1 MTESNP
7 SKPYFEAV
15 ADQWDGIRSAY
26 FTTEV
31 REAVIRKAY
40 LHSDMVVADIG
51 AGTGFMS
58 AGLVDKVTAVHVV
71 DGSAAMLAE
80 ARKNLAQFDNITY
93 HEADGMQLPFE
104 DASLDAVFANMYL
117 HHCPE
122 PLAAIREMVRV
133 LRPGGRLLISDM
145 DAHNHAWMQT
155 EMSDIWLGF
164 ERAQVHAWLTEAG
177 LVNVLVGDTQQTCK
191 SHSATAGSEETV
203 VTIFF
208 AAGTQRVSG
217 MRDLVKEQY
226 GVIAE
231 KNSSCCGD
239 SSTKADQ
246 SSCCSGDSAES
257 GGSACCSQPVISLE
271 GLKDGEVHFDQDYT
285 PEEQSQVPQEA
296 AAFSLGCGNPIAMAN
311 MKPGEVVVDI
321 GSGGG
326 LDSFLAAK
334 RVGLEGR
341 VIGVDM
347 TPAMLK
353 RSRRSAK
360 LNGYDN
366 VEFRRGDA
374 ADLPVESESVDVI
387 ISNCVINLTEDKG
400 KVFAEA
406 YRVLKP
412 GGRLE
417 ISDMVFSGQVGK
429 EARATATGWSDCV
442 TGALIEA
449 EMLDLVAQA
458 GFKAGAVRRSASHG
472 EVSGAKIYSVILS
485 AVKEG

>member
-1 MTESNP
+1 MTETNP

-15 ADQWDGIRSAY
+15 ADQWDGIRASY
-26 FTTEV
+26 FSDAV
-31 REAVIRKAY
+31 RDVVIRKAY
-40 LHSDMVVADIG
+40 LHPDMIVADIG
-51 AGTGFMS
+51 AGTGYMS
-58 AGLVDKVTAVHVV
+58 AGLTDKVAEVHVV
-71 DGSAAMLAE
+71 DGSAAMLAT
-80 ARKNLAQFDNITY
+80 AQKNLAKFNNITY
-93 HEADGMQLPFE
+93 HEADGMQLPFD
-104 DASLDAVFANMYL
+104 DASLDAVVANMYL
-117 HHCPE
+117 HHCPQ
-122 PLAAIREMVRV
+122 PLAAIREMARV

-145 DAHNHAWMQT
+145 DAHPHEWMRT

-164 ERAQVHAWLTEAG
+164 DRAQLHAWLTEAG
-177 LVNVLVGDTQQTCK
+177 LVNVLVGDTQQTCQ
-191 SHSATAGSEETV
+191 SSSQTAGSEQTV
-203 VTIFF
+203 VSIFY

-226 GVIAE
+226 GAIAE
-231 KNSSCCGD
+231 KNSCCGG
-239 SSTKADQ
+239 SSDAD
-246 SSCCSGDSAES
+246 

-271 GLKDGEVHFDQDYT
+271 GLKEGEVHFDQDYS
-285 PEEQSQVPQEA
+285 PEEQSQVPPEA

-334 RVGLEGR
+334 RVGPSGH

-360 LNGYDN
+360 LNGYTN

-374 ADLPVESESVDVI
+374 ADLPVEADSVDVI

-417 ISDMVFSGQVGK
+417 ISDMVFSGPVGK
-429 EARATATGWSDCV
+429 EARAAAVGWSDCV
-442 TGALIEA
+442 TGALIED

-485 AVKEG
+485 AVKE

>member
-7 SKPYFEAV
+7 SKLYFEAV
-15 ADQWDGIRSAY
+15 ADQWDGLRSAY
-26 FTTEV
+26 FSDAV
-31 REAVIRKAY
+31 REVVIRKAY
-40 LHSDMVVADIG
+40 LHPDMIVADIG
-51 AGTGFMS
+51 AGTGYMA
-58 AGLVDKVTAVHVV
+58 AGLAGKVSEVHVV

-80 ARKNLAQFDNITY
+80 ARKNLAHFDNITF

-104 DASLDAVFANMYL
+104 DGTLDAVFANMYL
-117 HHCPE
+117 HHCPQPE
-122 PLAAIREMVRV
+122 AAIREMVRV

-145 DAHNHAWMQT
+145 DAHTNAWMRT
-155 EMSDIWLGF
+155 EMHDIWLGF
-164 ERAQVHAWLTEAG
+164 ERSQIRTWFSEAG
-177 LVNVLVGDTQQTCK
+177 LVNVLVGDTKQTCK
-191 SHSATAGSEETV
+191 SSSETAGSQETLV
-203 VTIFF
+203 NIFF

-217 MRDLVKEQY
+217 MRDLVREEY
-226 GVIAE
+226 GAIAE
-231 KNSSCCGD
+231 KNSCCG
-239 SSTKADQ
+239 
-246 SSCCSGDSAES
+246 GDSNAE

-271 GLKDGEVHFDQDYT
+271 ELKNGEVHFNQDYS
-285 PEEQSQVPQEA
+285 PEEQSQVPPEA
-296 AAFSLGCGNPIAMAN
+296 AAFSLGCGNPIAMSN

-334 RVGLEGR
+334 RVGPEGR

-360 LNGYDN
+360 LNGYTN

-374 ADLPVESESVDVI
+374 ADLPVESGSVDVI

-417 ISDMVFSGQVGK
+417 ISDMVFSGPVGRD
-429 EARATATGWSDCV
+429 ARATATGWSDCV
-442 TGALIEA
+442 TGALIEE

-458 GFKAGAVRRSASHG
+458 GFTAGKVRRSSSHG

-485 AVKEG
+485 AVKR

>member
-1 MTESNP
+1 MSESNP

-15 ADQWDGIRSAY
+15 ADQWDGIRASY
-26 FTTEV
+26 FTDAV
-31 REAVIRKAY
+31 RDFVIRKAY
-40 LHSDMVVADIG
+40 LHPDMIVADIG
-51 AGTGFMS
+51 AGTGFMT
-58 AGLVDKVTAVHVV
+58 AGLADKVTAVHVV

-80 ARKNLAQFDNITY
+80 AQKNLARFDNITF

-104 DASLDAVFANMYL
+104 DGSLDAVFANMYL
-117 HHCPE
+117 HHCPD
-122 PLAAIREMVRV
+122 PLAAIREMTRV

-145 DAHNHAWMQT
+145 DAHTHSWMQT

-164 ERAQVHAWLTEAG
+164 ERTQVHAWLTEVG
-177 LVNVLVGDTQQTCK
+177 LVNVLVGDTRQTCQ
-191 SHSATAGSEETV
+191 SCSETAGGEQTV
-203 VTIFF
+203 VSIFF

-217 MRDLVKEQY
+217 MRDLVQEQY
-226 GVIAE
+226 GAIAE
-231 KNSSCCGD
+231 KNSCCGGD
-239 SSTKADQ
+239 SS
-246 SSCCSGDSAES
+246 AE

-271 GLKDGEVHFDQDYT
+271 GLKEGEVHFDQDYS
-285 PEEQSQVPQEA
+285 PEEQSQVPPEA

-326 LDSFLAAK
+326 FDSFLAAK
-334 RVGLEGR
+334 RVGPEGH

-360 LNGYDN
+360 LNGYTN

-374 ADLPVESESVDVI
+374 AALPVEPNSVDVI

-417 ISDMVFSGQVGK
+417 ISDMVFSGPVGK

-442 TGALIEA
+442 TGALIEE
-449 EMLDLVAQA
+449 EMMDLVAQA

-472 EVSGAKIYSVILS
+472 EVSGARIYSVILS
-485 AVKEG
+485 AVKEE

>member
-1 MTESNP
+1 MTEFNP
-7 SKPYFEAV
+7 SKPYFESV
-15 ADQWDGIRSAY
+15 ADQWDSLRSAY
-26 FTTEV
+26 FSEAV
-31 REAVIRKAY
+31 RESVIRKAY
-40 LHSDMVVADIG
+40 LHPDMIVADIG
-51 AGTGFMS
+51 AGTGFMA
-58 AGLVDKVTAVHVV
+58 AGLADKVTAVHVV
-71 DGSAAMLAE
+71 DGSSAMLAE
-80 ARKNLAQFDNITY
+80 ARKNLARFDNITF
-93 HEADGMQLPFE
+93 HNADGLQLPFE

-117 HHCPE
+117 HHCPQ
-122 PLAAIREMVRV
+122 PLSAIREMVRV

-145 DAHNHAWMQT
+145 DEHTYTWMRT

-164 ERAQVHAWLTEAG
+164 GRAQVHAWLNEAG

-191 SHSATAGSEETV
+191 SYNKSTGGGDVEVS
-203 VTIFF
+203 IFF

-217 MRDLVKEQY
+217 MRDLVQEQY
-226 GVIAE
+226 GAIAD
-231 KNSSCCGD
+231 KNSGCCGD
-239 SSTKADQ
+239 TTAKAGQ
-246 SSCCSGDSAES
+246 SSCCSSDSATD

-271 GLKDGEVHFDQDYT
+271 GLKDGEVHFNQDYT
-285 PEEQSQVPQEA
+285 PEEQSQVPPEA

-334 RVGLEGR
+334 RVGPGGH

-360 LNGYDN
+360 LNGYTN

-374 ADLPVESESVDVI
+374 ADLPVESDSVDVI

-417 ISDMVFSGQVGK
+417 ISDMVFSGPVGR

-442 TGALIEA
+442 TGALIED

-458 GFKAGAVRRSASHG
+458 GFRAGTVRRSASHG

-485 AVKEG
+485 AVKE